1 MALSKISHK
10 LKYIVAALVILM
22 TTSGCT
28 VSYKFTGASIDYTK
42 VKTISL
48 ENFQNRAAYQWGP
61 MATMFNEALN
71 DAFVQQTKLQQ
82 VTRGG
87 DLQLAGEITAYDQ
100 YNKSIS
106 SDGYSSMVQLKM
118 VVNVRFAN
126 NTNHDE
132 DFERQFSASREF
144 DATQS
149 LDSVQEELVEQMIKE
164 IVEAIFNAAVA
175 NW

>member
-1 MALSKISHK
+1 MKTLLPLLFTVVLTA
-10 LKYIVAALVILM
+10 
-22 TTSGCT
+22 CT

-42 VKTISL
+42 VHTVSI
-48 ENFQNRAAYQWGP
+48 EQFQNRAAYQWGP
-61 MATMFNEALN
+61 MATMFNEALT
-71 DAFVQQTKLQQ
+71 DVFIQQTKLEQ
-82 VTRGG
+82 VSRGG

-100 YNKSIS
+100 FNKSIS

-118 VVNVRFAN
+118 TVNVRFTN

-132 DFERQFSASREF
+132 DFERQFSATRDF

-149 LDSVQEELVEQMIKE
+149 LDAVQEELVTQMIKE
-164 IVEAIFNAAVA
+164 IVDAIFNAAVA